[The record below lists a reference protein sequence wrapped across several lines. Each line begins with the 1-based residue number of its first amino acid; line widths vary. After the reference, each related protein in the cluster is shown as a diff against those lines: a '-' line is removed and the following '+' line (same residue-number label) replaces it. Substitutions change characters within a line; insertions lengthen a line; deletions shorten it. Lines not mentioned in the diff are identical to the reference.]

1 MGMKPGKTAAWRK
14 TAGIVLLGFISLGG
28 ISLSSPGLQFLSS
41 ARSFVHYYQ
50 ALERSGVASGF
61 WERVMFSL
69 VLASATSPEPEPL
82 CPAATTSS

>member
-1 MGMKPGKTAAWRK
+1 MKPGKTAPWRK

-28 ISLSSPGLQFLSS
+28 ISLSSPGRQFLNS

-50 ALERSGVASGF
+50 ALERSGVAGGF

-69 VLASATSPEPEPL
+69 VLASASAPEPEPSQ
-82 CPAATTSS
+82 PAAMSSSS